1 MKPSRPKSA
10 PPAKPVKKKATTV
23 KKVTASTASDT
34 RGLVIVITGNGKG
47 KTTSAFG
54 QALRAIGQG
63 YKVFILQ
70 FMKGRD
76 YGEFKAAEK
85 YLPRLTIRR
94 SGLDSFVM
102 RDSPA
107 PVDIELARQGFE
119 LAKKAV
125 ASGKYRMIILDEIN
139 VAVDFKLIPLQDVL
153 DLISS
158 KPPMLDLILT
168 GRYAAKEMISLAD
181 TVSEIKE
188 IKHHYAAG
196 IKDRAGIEY

>member
-1 MKPSRPKSA
+1 MKKTPDKKTLSTKPSRKAPSA
-10 PPAKPVKKKATTV
+10 AKALAGDPSPV
-23 KKVTASTASDT
+23 

-63 YKVFILQ
+63 YKVFMMQ

-76 YGEFKAAEK
+76 YGEYLAAEK
-85 YLPRLTIRR
+85 YLPRFTICR

-102 RDSPA
+102 RDNPA
-107 PVDIELARQGFE
+107 PVDIKLARQGFE
-119 LAKKAV
+119 TVKKAA
-125 ASGKYRMIILDEIN
+125 ASGKYNMMILDEIN
-139 VAVDFKLIPLQDVL
+139 VALDFKLLPLQDVI
-153 DLISS
+153 DFI
-158 KPPMLDLILT
+158 KNRPPDIDLILT
-168 GRYAAKEMISLAD
+168 GRYAPKEIIKLAD
-181 TVSEIKE
+181 TVSEVKE

>member
-1 MKPSRPKSA
+1 MTKAIKSMPSKTAKAKNSA
-10 PPAKPVKKKATTV
+10 TSQAPA
-23 KKVTASTASDT
+23 T

-63 YKVFILQ
+63 YKVFIMQ

-76 YGEFKAAEK
+76 YGEFVAAEK
-85 YLPRLTIRR
+85 YLPRLTILR

-102 RDSPA
+102 RDNPA
-107 PVDIELARQGFE
+107 PVDIELAVQGFE
-119 LAKKAV
+119 LAKKAA
-125 ASGKYRMIILDEIN
+125 ASGKYNMIILDEIN
-139 VAVDFKLIPLQDVL
+139 VAVDFMLIPLEDVI
-153 DLISS
+153 DLIKN
-158 KPPMLDLILT
+158 KPPALDLILT
-168 GRYAAKEMISLAD
+168 GRYAAKEIMKLAD
-181 TVSEIKE
+181 TVSEVKE